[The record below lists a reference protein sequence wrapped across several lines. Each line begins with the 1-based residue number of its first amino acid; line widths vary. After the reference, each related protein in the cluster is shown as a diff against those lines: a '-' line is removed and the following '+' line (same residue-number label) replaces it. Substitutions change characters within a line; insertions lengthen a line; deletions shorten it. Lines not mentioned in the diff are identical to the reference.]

1 MRDLDAI
8 RTWVAAFAGI
18 DAVES
23 ISLTGFTDNNAQIEL
38 RLGTECELVTEF
50 ERALPFA
57 FEIEPVSG
65 ADLGLRL
72 RAA

>member
-1 MRDLDAI
+1 VRDLDAI
-8 RTWVAAFAGI
+8 RTLEDAFAGI